1 MSKYFNQTVKVRGG
15 VAPAV
20 EAPAPELPKADPPA
34 TFRPIPAEPLA
45 KSETKAGDAFGSL
58 EFPLSD
64 ILKNKFSGS
73 DSLEPVMESYR
84 VLRTRL
90 FRLRSSRELRS
101 VVITSAVQGEGKTL
115 TSLNLAMC
123 CAQLHDM
130 RVLLIDAD
138 IRSSG
143 LTRLIGSPAVP
154 GLAEVLAGTSSPE
167 KAVLSTDVP
176 NLHILCSG
184 KPEIPPAEL
193 LASGRFQELLNWG
206 NERFRL
212 IILDSPPILNLPD
225 MEMITAACDGALMV
239 VRAQKTPRDVL
250 QRSSSQIDPKK
261 LLGVVYNAAEG
272 AHHYYTYSHKQKAE
286 ERA

>member
-1 MSKYFNQTVKVRGG
+1 MSKYFDQTVKVRGG
-15 VAPAV
+15 VAPVV
-20 EAPAPELPKADPPA
+20 EAPTPELPKADPPA
-34 TFRPIPAEPLA
+34 GRAPMPPEKLA
-45 KSETKAGDAFGSL
+45 KAETQAGEAFGSL
-58 EFPLSD
+58 ELPLSN

-90 FRLRSSRELRS
+90 LRLRSSRELRS

-138 IRSSG
+138 IRSCG

-167 KAVLSTDVP
+167 KAILSTDVP
-176 NLHILCSG
+176 NLYVLASG
-184 KPEIPPAEL
+184 KPEMPPAEL
-193 LASGRFQELLNWG
+193 LASGRFQELLNWC
-206 NERFRL
+206 NEKFRL
-212 IILDSPPILNLPD
+212 VMLDSPPILNLPD

-250 QRSSSQIDPKK
+250 QRSASQIDPKK

-272 AHHYYTYSHKQKAE
+272 AHHYYTYSHKHKAE
-286 ERA
+286 ESA

>member
-1 MSKYFNQTVKVRGG
+1 MSKYFDQTVKVRGG
-15 VAPAV
+15 VAPVV
-20 EAPAPELPKADPPA
+20 ETPAPESPQAEPPSSLV
-34 TFRPIPAEPLA
+34 PMPMEPAEPKA
-45 KSETKAGDAFGSL
+45 KAAEQFGSL
-58 EFPLSD
+58 EFPLSN
-64 ILKNKFSGS
+64 ILNTKFSGS
-73 DSLEPVMESYR
+73 NSLEPVMESYR

-90 FRLRSSRELRS
+90 LRLRSSRELRS

-115 TSLNLAMC
+115 TSLNLATC

-138 IRSSG
+138 IRSCG
-143 LTRLIGSPAVP
+143 LTRLLGSPAVP
-154 GLAEVLAGTSSPE
+154 GLAEVLAGTCPAE

-176 NLHILCSG
+176 NLHVLASG

-193 LASGRFQELLNWG
+193 LASGRFQDLLTWC
-206 NERFRL
+206 NEKFRL
-212 IILDSPPILNLPD
+212 VILDSPPILNLPD
-225 MEMITAACDGALMV
+225 VEMITAVCDGALMV

-250 QRSSSQIDPKK
+250 QKSSSQLDPKK

-272 AHHYYTYSHKQKAE
+272 AHHYYTYAHKPKAE